1 MIIKLTPVQVAEYWE
16 LVKFGLIHGDL
27 VPEDHRQVVLNETLQ
42 ALLSEKAQCFFRLDA
57 EHRAIALM
65 ITRIQISKIS
75 GDQFLFIQCIYSFR
89 KVENLEWQTDWKYIQ
104 EFASVAKCEYIDAES
119 ANPAIFQILESLGAK
134 ELYRTYRFK
143 V

>member
-27 VPEDHRQVVLNETLQ
+27 VPEDRRQVILNETLQ

-57 EHRAIALM
+57 EHRVIALM
-65 ITRIQISKIS
+65 ITRILISKIS

-89 KVENLEWQTDWKYIQ
+89 KVENREWETDWKFIQ
-104 EFASVAKCEYIDAES
+104 EFASISKCEYIDAES
-119 ANPAIFQILESLGAK
+119 ANPVIFQLLDGLGAK

>member
-16 LVKFGLIHGDL
+16 LVKFGLIYGDL

-57 EHRAIALM
+57 EHRVIALM

-89 KVENLEWQTDWKYIQ
+89 KVENREWEADWKYIRD
-104 EFASVAKCEYIDAES
+104 FASVAKCAYIDAES
-119 ANPAIFQILESLGAK
+119 ANPAIFQILKNLGAK